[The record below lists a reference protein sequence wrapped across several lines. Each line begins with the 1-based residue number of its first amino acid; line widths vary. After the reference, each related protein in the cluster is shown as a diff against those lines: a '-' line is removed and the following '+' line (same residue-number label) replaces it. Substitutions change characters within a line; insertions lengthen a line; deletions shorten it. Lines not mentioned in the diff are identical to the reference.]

1 MNIKL
6 IIHQEK
12 SNDMDRLMN
21 QMMDF
26 DQGIKE
32 LPIPPPKDDAEDNL
46 KTEDVRNMSRRRE
59 RGIEGRESEPRRVTR
74 LERV

>member
-1 MNIKL
+1 
-6 IIHQEK
+6 
-12 SNDMDRLMN
+12 MDRLMN

-26 DQGIKE
+26 GQEMKE
-32 LPIPPPKDDAEDNL
+32 LPIPPPKDDAEDNI

-59 RGIEGRESEPRRVTR
+59 RGMEGRENEPRRMTAR